1 MTLHSPLSE
10 GVELEGHLRWLL
22 DRLLPV
28 RTRLL
33 DIVKSDSRLKVDFFC
48 GPYLRKWNE
57 GLLLTPRTMADMASL
72 NAELALD
79 LYYEGDGA
87 EDTPIVDH
95 LKDQAD

>member
-1 MTLHSPLSE
+1 
-10 GVELEGHLRWLL
+10 VELEGHLRWLL